1 MYINIGANNGSRKL
15 YIKKN
20 TATSSKL
27 IKAVYALYVYVY
39 NEHNYF
45 LRMISY
51 FRCNAIFVT
60 HLYI

>member
-1 MYINIGANNGSRKL
+1 MYTNIGANNGSIKL
-15 YIKKN
+15 YKKN
-20 TATSSKL
+20 NATSGKL

-45 LRMISY
+45 LRMIIY
-51 FRCNAIFVT
+51 FRCNAIFAT